1 MKNFPWRIVLYLVFI
16 LYLLIDLKWC
26 GGPLKRAYQN
36 RHDTTV
42 QSAVENRW
50 VAVVN
55 LEPITG
61 DQLDLATFRHLY
73 QRGKHYDEIPEKNLQ
88 MIRRA
93 VLQRLIDDTLVRH
106 YADGEHFKA
115 PPEEIERYISSWK
128 TQFATEDEMLS
139 RLEAQGLTEAELDEE
154 LARVW
159 SRKRWLEGR
168 ILPAVEVTDDEAHAW
183 FEANHEN
190 SDRFT
195 EPAKVH
201 VRQIFLSTIDVEDD
215 SKETLIREIYTQ
227 LTEEEAD
234 FSELAKQYSE
244 DERSNNRGG
253 DINWLA
259 ADRLPEDFTGP
270 VFKLRKGELSEPFQT
285 AIGWYIVE
293 MLDREEERAQT
304 FDEVAEE
311 IRDHL
316 ESERTVETIKLFMK
330 KLRTVANIQLFPE
343 HI

>member
-1 MKNFPWRIVLYLVFI
+1 MKSFPWRIVLYLVFI

-26 GGPLKRAYQN
+26 GGPLKQAYQN
-36 RHDTTV
+36 RRDTTV
-42 QSAVENRW
+42 KSAVENRW

-61 DQLDLATFRHLY
+61 YQLDLATFRHLY
-73 QRGKHYDEIPEKNLQ
+73 QRGKHVDEIPEKNLQ

-93 VLQRLIDDTLVRH
+93 VLQRLIDDTLVRQ
-106 YADGEHFKA
+106 YADGENFTA
-115 PPEEIERYISSWK
+115 QPEEIERYIASWK
-128 TQFATEDEMLS
+128 TQFATEEEMLS
-139 RLEAQGLTEAELDEE
+139 RLEDQGLTEAQLDVE

-159 SRKRWLEGR
+159 SRKRWLEKR
-168 ILPAVEVTDDEAHAW
+168 IRPAVEVTDDEARAW
-183 FEANHEN
+183 FDANHGN
-190 SDRFT
+190 GDSFS

-201 VRQIFLSTIDVEDD
+201 VRQIFLSTVEVEDD

-234 FSELAKQYSE
+234 FSEQAKQYSE
-244 DERSNNRGG
+244 DERSKNRGG
-253 DINWLA
+253 DLNWLA
-259 ADRLPEDFTGP
+259 ADRLPEDFTAP
-270 VFKLRKGELSEPFQT
+270 VFKLKKGEMSEPFQT
-285 AIGWYIVE
+285 GLGWYIVE
-293 MLDREEERAQT
+293 MLDREEERPQT

-316 ESERTVETIKLFMK
+316 ESERTVETIKILMK

>member
-26 GGPLKRAYQN
+26 GGPLRKAYQG
-36 RHDTTV
+36 RRDAAVT
-42 QSAVENRW
+42 SAVENRW

-73 QRGKHYDEIPEKNLQ
+73 QRGKHGDEIPDKNLQ

-106 YADGEHFKA
+106 YADGENFTA
-115 PPEEIERYISSWK
+115 PQEEIDRYITSWKSQFGSPEEM
-128 TQFATEDEMLS
+128 QS
-139 RLEAQGLTEAELDEE
+139 RLEDQGLTEAELDGE

-159 SRKRWLEGR
+159 SRKRWLEKR
-168 ILPAVEVTDDEAHAW
+168 IQPAVEVTDEEARAW
-183 FEANHEN
+183 FDANHEN
-190 SDRFT
+190 GDSFV

-201 VRQIFLSTIDVEDD
+201 PRQIFLSTVEVEDD
-215 SKETLIREIYTQ
+215 SKETLIREIYTR
-227 LTEEEAD
+227 LTEENAD
-234 FSELAKQYSE
+234 FSEEAKQYSE
-244 DERSNNRGG
+244 DERSKKRGG
-253 DINWLA
+253 DLNWLTA
-259 ADRLPEDFTGP
+259 ERLPEDFTSQ
-270 VFKLRKGELSEPFQT
+270 VFKLKKGEMSEPFQT
-285 AIGWYIVE
+285 AIGWHIVE
-293 MLDREEERAQT
+293 ILDREEERPQS
-304 FDEVAEE
+304 FDEVEDE

-316 ESERTVETIKLFMK
+316 ESERTVETIKILMK